1 MSLIQ
6 PNDVSV
12 LSFDRASAFE
22 LYSLF
27 VGDPVR
33 TAAALNVNPVDVV
46 RVADEDGWNVKL
58 ASILTLKKSAKPGD
72 TERAISSA
80 ISFVQAHRMRMF
92 LDRTL
97 TRLMGMSADE
107 LDALLMQ
114 ETLITGKDGS
124 VRVTKKLSTRPLAD
138 LASALEKCNS
148 ILQQCLHDTAS
159 DRAKR
164 QDAQDPIAAA
174 GEVHQMLAAAMSKV
188 RESTTPRAILFDAQ
202 IEIAQTI
209 VKAAPEVD
217 DRHVEED

>member
-12 LSFDRASAFE
+12 LCFDRAAAFE

-27 VGDPVR
+27 CGDPTR
-33 TAAALNVNPVDVV
+33 TAAALNVNPVDIV
-46 RVADEDGWNVKL
+46 RVADEDGWNIKL
-58 ASILTLKKSAKPGD
+58 ASILTLKKSTKPGD

-80 ISFVQAHRMRMF
+80 VSFVQAHRMRMF

-107 LDALLMQ
+107 LDSLLMQ
-114 ETLITGKDGS
+114 ETITTGRDGS

-164 QDAQDPIAAA
+164 QDSQDPIAAA
-174 GEVHQMLAAAMSKV
+174 GEIHAQLAAAMAKV
-188 RESTTPRAILFDAQ
+188 RESATPRAMLFDAQ

-209 VKAAPEVD
+209 TKIMPEVND
-217 DRHVEED
+217 SHVEED